1 MHNLISYNNLKA
13 WMPLTMEENMEEVDQ
28 VTEYFECITDC
39 AIDDKSCI
47 SECRLVLDQK
57 TEQNGEGFY
66 TPLFNANLYNQQ
78 CTPKG
83 YAIHNSLLKELQS

>member
-13 WMPLTMEENMEEVDQ
+13 WPSYEETKETDQ
-28 VTEYFECITDC
+28 ITEYFECITDC

-57 TEQNGEGFY
+57 TEQKSRGNIIPFFHASWLNSIVRRKGTQFTLAFKGE
-66 TPLFNANLYNQQ
+66 P
-78 CTPKG
+78 
-83 YAIHNSLLKELQS
+83 